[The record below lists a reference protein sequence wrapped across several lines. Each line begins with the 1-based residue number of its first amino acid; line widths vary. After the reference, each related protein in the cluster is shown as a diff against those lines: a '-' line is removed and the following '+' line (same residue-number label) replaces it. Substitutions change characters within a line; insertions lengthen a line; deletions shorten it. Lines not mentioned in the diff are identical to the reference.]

1 MARMYPDVP
10 PSEIEH
16 TSEEPVYV
24 ALRDQLGDDYA
35 VLHSYPWLRPW
46 RGDALLEGEA
56 DFVVVHPRR
65 GLLVLEV
72 KGGETIRHDG
82 RRWFRETA
90 NGLKEFQDP
99 FVQARRNMHAL
110 LDIVRE
116 RSGRRLSKEDIA
128 HGYAVVFPHLDYEGT
143 PPPHA
148 DKAIIVSRKHLP
160 MMAQA
165 IEAAYAAWTDAPN
178 AAQPLGHEQ
187 YRLLLHDCLMPKFR
201 VFRPVGPDISKAA
214 ERLLELTETQAQVF
228 EGLYVQDRVLVEGV
242 AGSGKTFLA
251 LHRALAFAREGKRTL
266 FVCYNKELAAWLRAH
281 VEEDPTTAAFRDL
294 LTVKHFHALA
304 ADLARD
310 ADLAFKPADGGPITD
325 AFWNNEVPD
334 LIEQAVLTLEGEDRA
349 QYFDAIVVDEAQ
361 DFCLGWWYALTQAVL
376 SKPDG
381 PLYAFLDPN
390 QSLRGEVQWPEIEF
404 GARFKLTINCRNTQR
419 IATASAS
426 VLSLTPHIFKRAP
439 VGGALR
445 VLRAGSDRQQKG
457 LVLQELRSLLQR
469 EGVTPQQIA
478 VIGPA
483 GKEKGSL
490 ADVSDV
496 DGVVLVTST
505 LAWRA
510 GEGVLVT
517 TARSFKGLEAEVVIL
532 YDLGGFSR
540 LFRREDLYV
549 SCTRAKVLLVAIV
562 HGEECREVIVAAQ
575 AAAEEQR

>member
-10 PSEIEH
+10 PGDLEH

-46 RGDALLEGEA
+46 RGEALLEGEA
-56 DFVVVHPRR
+56 DFVVVHPQR
-65 GLLVLEV
+65 GILVLEV
-72 KGGETIRHDG
+72 KGGHVRHDG
-82 RRWFRETA
+82 RRWFRDTSSGPE
-90 NGLKEFQDP
+90 EFQDP
-99 FVQARRNMHAL
+99 FTQARKNMHAL
-110 LDIVRE
+110 LDIIKE
-116 RSGRRLSKEDIA
+116 RSGKRLGREDVA
-128 HGYAVVFPHLDYEGT
+128 HGYAVVFPHLDYEGS

-148 DKAIIVSRKHLP
+148 DKAIIISRRHLP

-165 IEAAYAAWTDAPN
+165 IEAAYKAWTSVAR
-178 AAQPLGHEQ
+178 PLRHEQ
-187 YRLLLHDCLMPKFR
+187 YRMLLNDCLMPKFR
-201 VFRPVGPDISKAA
+201 LFRPIGPDISKAA

-266 FVCYNKELAAWLRAH
+266 FVCYNKELAAWLRVH

-304 ADLARD
+304 AELAKD
-310 ADLAFKPADGGPITD
+310 AGIAFEPAAGGPKSD
-325 AFWNNEVPD
+325 AFWNDEVPD
-334 LIEQAVLTLEGEDRA
+334 LMEQAVLSLDGEGRA
-349 QYFDAIVVDEAQ
+349 EYFEAIVVDEAQ
-361 DFCLGWWYALTQAVL
+361 DFCLGWWYALTHSIL

-390 QSLRGEVQWPEIEF
+390 QSLRGAVQWPEIEF
-404 GARFKLTINCRNTQR
+404 GARFKLTINCRNTRR
-419 IATASAS
+419 IAAASAS
-426 VLSLTPHIFKRAP
+426 VLALTPLIFQRAP

-445 VLRAGSDRQQKG
+445 VLRAGTARNQKG
-457 LVLQELRSLLQR
+457 LVLQELRALLQR
-469 EGVTPQQIA
+469 EGVEPHEIA

-483 GKEKGSL
+483 AKDNGSL
-490 ADVSDV
+490 ADVNDV
-496 DGVVLVTST
+496 DGVPLVKST

-510 GEGVLVT
+510 GGGVLVT
-517 TARSFKGLEAEVVIL
+517 TARSFKGLEAEVVVL
-532 YDLGGFSR
+532 YDLGGFGP

-549 SCTRAKVLLVAIV
+549 SCTRAKALLVAIV
-562 HGEECREVIVAAQ
+562 HGDQCKEVIAVAQ
-575 AAAEEQR
+575 AASEAER

>member
-1 MARMYPDVP
+1 MARMYPDVSP
-10 PSEIEH
+10 NELEH

-56 DFVVVHPRR
+56 DFVVVHPQH
-65 GLLVLEV
+65 GILVLEV

-82 RRWFRETA
+82 RRWFRETTSGA
-90 NGLKEFQDP
+90 KEFQDP

-116 RSGRRLSKEDIA
+116 RSGRRLSKDDMA
-128 HGYAVVFPHLDYEGT
+128 HGYAVVFPHLDYEGS

-148 DKAIIVSRKHLP
+148 DKAIIISRKHLP

-165 IEAAYAAWTDAPN
+165 IESAYKAWTDAPN
-178 AAQPLGHEQ
+178 AAKPLGHEQ
-187 YRLLLHDCLMPKFR
+187 HRMLLHDCLMPKFR
-201 VFRPVGPDISKAA
+201 VLRPVGPDLSKAA

-281 VEEDPTTAAFRDL
+281 VDEDPSTTSFRDL
-294 LTVKHFHALA
+294 LTVKHFHSLA
-304 ADLARD
+304 ADLAKEAEIEFRPQ
-310 ADLAFKPADGGPITD
+310 AGGPLTD
-325 AFWNNEVPD
+325 AFWNDEVPD
-334 LIEQAVLTLEGEDRA
+334 LMEQAVLSLGGAA
-349 QYFDAIVVDEAQ
+349 QYDAIVVDEAQ
-361 DFCLGWWYALTQAVL
+361 DFCLGWWYALTNSIL
-376 SKPDG
+376 TRPDG

-404 GARFKLTINCRNTQR
+404 AARFKLTMNCRNTQR
-419 IATASAS
+419 IAAASAS

-457 LVLQELRSLLQR
+457 LVLQELCSLLQR

-483 GKEKGSL
+483 AKDKGSL
-490 ADVSDV
+490 ADVNEL
-496 DGVVLVTST
+496 DGVPLVTST

-510 GEGVLVT
+510 GGGVLVT
-517 TARSFKGLEAEVVIL
+517 TARSFKGLEAEVVVL
-532 YDLGGFSR
+532 YDLGGFGQ
-540 LFRREDLYV
+540 LFKREDLYV
-549 SCTRAKVLLVAIV
+549 SCTRAKALLVAIV
-562 HGEECREVIVAAQ
+562 HGDQCREVIAAAQ
-575 AAAEEQR
+575 AASEATR

>member
-10 PSEIEH
+10 PGDLEH
-16 TSEEPVYV
+16 ASEEPVYV

-56 DFVVVHPRR
+56 DFVVVHPQR
-65 GLLVLEV
+65 GILVLEV
-72 KGGETIRHDG
+72 KGGQTIRHDG
-82 RRWFRETA
+82 RRWFRDTLS
-90 NGLKEFQDP
+90 GPKEFQDP

-110 LDIVRE
+110 LDIIRE
-116 RSGRRLSKEDIA
+116 RSGRRLAKEDMP
-128 HGYAVVFPHLDYEGT
+128 HGYAVVFPHLDYEGS

-148 DKAIIVSRKHLP
+148 DKAIIISRKHLP

-165 IEAAYAAWTDAPN
+165 IEAAYQAWTDAAN
-178 AAQPLGHEQ
+178 VAKPLGHQQ
-187 YRLLLHDCLMPKFR
+187 YSMLLNDCLMPKFR
-201 VFRPVGPDISKAA
+201 VFRPVGPDLSKAA
-214 ERLLELTETQAQVF
+214 ECLLELTETQAQVF

-304 ADLARD
+304 ADLAKD
-310 ADLAFKPADGGPITD
+310 AGIKFEPAAGGPKSD
-325 AFWNNEVPD
+325 SFWNEEVPD
-334 LIEQAVLTLEGEDRA
+334 LMEQAVLSLDGEGRA

-361 DFCLGWWYALTQAVL
+361 DFCLGWWYALTNSIL
-376 SKPDG
+376 SKPTG
-381 PLYAFLDPN
+381 PVYAFLDPN
-390 QSLRGEVQWPEIEF
+390 QSLWGAVQWPDIEF

-419 IATASAS
+419 IAAASAS
-426 VLSLTPHIFKRAP
+426 ILSLTPHIFKRAP

-445 VLRAGSDRQQKG
+445 ALRAGSDRQQKG
-457 LVLQELRSLLQR
+457 LVLQELRSLLER
-469 EGVTPQQIA
+469 EGVTPKQIA

-483 GKEKGSL
+483 AKDNGSL

-496 DGVVLVTST
+496 DGVPLVTST

-510 GEGVLVT
+510 GGGVLVT
-517 TARSFKGLEAEVVIL
+517 TARSFKGLEAEVVVL
-532 YDLGGFSR
+532 YDLGGFGP
-540 LFRREDLYV
+540 LFKREDLYV
-549 SCTRAKVLLVAIV
+549 SCTRAKALLVAIV
-562 HGEECREVIVAAQ
+562 HGEQCKEVIAVAQ
-575 AAAEEQR
+575 AASEAER

>member
-10 PSEIEH
+10 SGDLEH
-16 TSEEPVYV
+16 SSEEPVYV

-56 DFVVVHPRR
+56 DFVVLHPQR
-65 GLLVLEV
+65 GILVLEV

-82 RRWFRETA
+82 RRWFRSTSRGPE
-90 NGLKEFQDP
+90 EFQDP
-99 FVQARRNMHAL
+99 FVQARNNMHAL

-116 RSGRRLSKEDIA
+116 RSGRRLSKEDVA
-128 HGYAVVFPHLDYEGT
+128 HGYAVVFPHLDYDGS

-148 DKAIIVSRKHLP
+148 DKAIIISRKHLP

-165 IEAAYAAWTDAPN
+165 IEAAYGAWTDA
-178 AAQPLGHEQ
+178 ASGSKPLRQEQ
-187 YRLLLHDCLMPKFR
+187 YRMLLHDCLMPKFR

-228 EGLYVQDRVLVEGV
+228 EGLYVEHRVLVEGV

-251 LHRALAFAREGKRTL
+251 LHRAMAFAREGKRTL
-266 FVCYNKELAAWLRAH
+266 FVCYNKELAAWLRVQ
-281 VEEDPTTAAFRDL
+281 VEEDPTTAGFGRL
-294 LTVKHFHALA
+294 LTVKHFHSLA

-310 ADLAFKPADGGPITD
+310 ADIEFRPQSGREPTD
-325 AFWNNEVPD
+325 SFWNDEVPD
-334 LIEQAVLTLEGEDRA
+334 LIEQAILNLGDA
-349 QYFDAIVVDEAQ
+349 AKFDAIVVDEAQ
-361 DFCLGWWYALTQAVL
+361 DFCLGWWYALTNSVL
-376 SKPDG
+376 SQPDG
-381 PLYAFLDPN
+381 PLYAFLDPH
-390 QSLRGEVQWPEIEF
+390 QSLRGEVQWPDVVF

-426 VLSLTPHIFKRAP
+426 VLSLTPHVFKRAP
-439 VGGALR
+439 LGGALR

-469 EGVTPQQIA
+469 EGVTPNQIA

-483 GKEKGSL
+483 AKDKGSL
-490 ADVSDV
+490 ADVRDI
-496 DGVVLVTST
+496 DGVPLVTSALT
-505 LAWRA
+505 WRT
-510 GEGVLVT
+510 GGGVLVT

-532 YDLGGFSR
+532 YDLGGFGA
-540 LFRREDLYV
+540 LFKREDLYV
-549 SCTRAKVLLVAIV
+549 SCTRAKVLLVAVV
-562 HGEECREVIVAAQ
+562 HGDQCREVIAAAQ
-575 AAAEEQR
+575 AASEAER

>member
-10 PSEIEH
+10 PSELEH
-16 TSEEPVYV
+16 SSEEPVYV

-56 DFVVVHPRR
+56 DFVVVHPQR
-65 GLLVLEV
+65 GVLVLEV

-90 NGLKEFQDP
+90 NGPKEFQDP

-116 RSGRRLSKEDIA
+116 RSGRRLGNDDLA
-128 HGYAVVFPHLDYEGT
+128 HGYAVVFPHLDYDGT

-148 DKAIIVSRKHLP
+148 HKAIIISRKHLP

-165 IEAAYAAWTDAPN
+165 IEAAYKAWTDAPN
-178 AAQPLGHEQ
+178 AAPPLGHEQ

-201 VFRPVGPDISKAA
+201 VFRPVGPDISTAA

-228 EGLYVQDRVLVEGV
+228 EGLFVQDRVLVEGV

-251 LHRALAFAREGKRTL
+251 LHRALAFAREGKVTL

-281 VEEDPTTAAFRDL
+281 VEGDATTAGFRDL
-294 LTVKHFHALA
+294 LTVKHFHSLA
-304 ADLARD
+304 ADLARE
-310 ADLAFKPADGGPITD
+310 AEIEFRPQAGGPLTD
-325 AFWNNEVPD
+325 AFWNDEVPD
-334 LIEQAVLTLEGEDRA
+334 LMEQAVLSLGEAA
-349 QYFDAIVVDEAQ
+349 QYDAIVVDEAQ
-361 DFCLGWWYALTQAVL
+361 DFCLGWWYALTNSIL
-376 SKPDG
+376 TKPDG

-419 IATASAS
+419 IATASSS

-445 VLRAGSDRQQKG
+445 VLRAGTDRQQKG

-483 GKEKGSL
+483 AKDKGSL

-496 DGVVLVTST
+496 DGVPLVTST
-505 LAWRA
+505 LTWRA
-510 GEGVLVT
+510 GGGVLVT
-517 TARSFKGLEAEVVIL
+517 TARSFKGLEADVVVL
-532 YDLGGFSR
+532 YDLGGFGQ
-540 LFRREDLYV
+540 LFKREDLYV
-549 SCTRAKVLLVAIV
+549 SCTRAKALLIAIV
-562 HGEECREVIVAAQ
+562 HGDQCREVIAAAQ
-575 AAAEEQR
+575 AASEAAR